1 MTMMFRTVKAALVTI
16 LGNAS
21 TGSYKVIGYQRQSTD
36 ADTATGTNRRVSV
49 SYVSGSFPRSGSSP
63 RGPVRHEMEF
73 AIELLCSAKA
83 SGNLSALSNP
93 SSTDEQKAAA
103 IAAFT
108 PAAEAVETQMD
119 AFIDTIYQVL
129 MNNEAIRLDD
139 GTLGDLKV
147 ANRWISSV
155 RKDDP
160 MPSGALAV
168 LTATLTYN
176 VVAMEEITGA
186 VAEFEPEE
194 GETTLIVV
202 DLLVE
207 GDVSDP
213 VEGDEEEGRATVQIG
228 TGPIIPDPEP
238 DPEPEPEGGGD

>member
-1 MTMMFRTVKAALVTI
+1 
-16 LGNAS
+16 
-21 TGSYKVIGYQRQSTD
+21 
-36 ADTATGTNRRVSV
+36 
-49 SYVSGSFPRSGSSP
+49 
-63 RGPVRHEMEF
+63 MEF

-93 SSTDEQKAAA
+93 DSTDEQKAAA

-108 PAAEAVETQMD
+108 PAASAVETQMD
-119 AFIDTIYQVL
+119 AFIDTVYQVL

-147 ANRWISSV
+147 SNRWISSV

-186 VAEFEPEE
+186 VAEFMPEE
-194 GETTLIVV
+194 GETTMIVV

-207 GDVSDP
+207 GDVSNP

-228 TGPIIPDPEP
+228 TGPIIP
-238 DPEPEPEGGGD
+238 EPEPEGGD

>member
-21 TGSYKVIGYQRQSTD
+21 TGSYRVIGYQRQSTD
-36 ADTATGTNRRVSV
+36 ADTTTGTNRRVSV

-83 SGNLSALSNP
+83 NGNLAALSNP
-93 SSTDEQKAAA
+93 ESTDEQKAAA

-108 PAAEAVETQMD
+108 PAAEAVEVQMD
-119 AFIDTIYQVL
+119 SFIDAIYQVL
-129 MNNEAIRLDD
+129 MSNEAIRLDD

-147 ANRWISSV
+147 SNRWISSV

-160 MPSGALAV
+160 MPSGSLAV
-168 LTATLTYN
+168 LTATITYS
-176 VVAMEEITGA
+176 VIAMEEITGA
-186 VAEFEPEE
+186 VPEFEPDE
-194 GETTLIVV
+194 GEDNFIAV
-202 DLLVE
+202 DLLIE

-213 VEGDEEEGRATVQIG
+213 VEGDENEGRAMVQIG
-228 TGPIIPDPEP
+228 EEVVLPP
-238 DPEPEPEGGGD
+238 PEGD